1 MILNTVLS
9 PIPNLERLPR
19 EAERKK
25 SPIRISQPQRNSR
38 DGLVARLPTRRS
50 RQIHAAWL
58 WWAFLRFQAGWAG
71 AGSDLHQHTVP
82 APYRPAAVFGRS
94 PGGLAV
100 SSARCATFVD
110 ASLLVRPSG
119 TSKLPVERTQSGRVA
134 LGDRGD
140 SATAFAEAPCN

>member
-58 WWAFLRFQAGWAG
+58 WWAFLRFQAGWAPG
-71 AGSDLHQHTVP
+71 PTYTNTQCLHRTGQ
-82 APYRPAAVFGRS
+82 AAVFGRS
-94 PGGLAV
+94 PGGLTV

-140 SATAFAEAPCN
+140 SATAFAEALCN